1 MDATLIR
8 QLIQRRLWAMPPRTG
23 GRCDSIKS
31 ALRTSK
37 GAALMK
43 LRDVTRTYEGAVTH
57 VWPPQLLVQIGPMI
71 VQPGEGVLKS
81 VKRFGNRLSLTV
93 EHEGQEA
100 WGGVEVE
107 QAQRPSVEA
116 VERVLKASVGKAIK
130 EIGNL
135 DVG

>member
-1 MDATLIR
+1 
-8 QLIQRRLWAMPPRTG
+8 
-23 GRCDSIKS
+23 
-31 ALRTSK
+31 
-37 GAALMK
+37 MK
-43 LRDVTRTYEGAVTH
+43 LRDITRVDGGAVTH

-100 WGGVEVE
+100 WGGIEVE
-107 QAQRPSVEA
+107 QDQRPSVNA
-116 VERVLKASVGKAIK
+116 VERALKASVGKAIT
-130 EIGNL
+130 EIGDL

>member
-1 MDATLIR
+1 
-8 QLIQRRLWAMPPRTG
+8 
-23 GRCDSIKS
+23 
-31 ALRTSK
+31 
-37 GAALMK
+37 MK
-43 LRDVTRTYEGAVTH
+43 LRDVTRTHGGAVTH

-71 VQPGEGVLKS
+71 VGPGDGVLKS

-100 WGGVEVE
+100 WEGVEVE
-107 QAQRPSVEA
+107 QDQRPSVEV

-130 EIGNL
+130 EIGDL

>member
-1 MDATLIR
+1 
-8 QLIQRRLWAMPPRTG
+8 
-23 GRCDSIKS
+23 
-31 ALRTSK
+31 
-37 GAALMK
+37 MK

-57 VWPPQLLVQIGPMI
+57 VWPPQLLVQIGPMS

-107 QAQRPSVEA
+107 LDQRLSVDA
-116 VERVLKASVGKAIK
+116 VETVLKASVGKAIT
-130 EIGNL
+130 EIGDL

>member
-1 MDATLIR
+1 
-8 QLIQRRLWAMPPRTG
+8 MPPRTG

-71 VQPGEGVLKS
+71 LQPGEGVLKS
-81 VKRFGNRLSLTV
+81 GKRFGNRLSLTV

-100 WGGVEVE
+100 WGCGEVE
-107 QAQRPSVEA
+107 QAQRTSVEA
-116 VERVLKASVGKAIK
+116 VGGGVNGSVGK
-130 EIGNL
+130 G
-135 DVG
+135 V

>member
-1 MDATLIR
+1 
-8 QLIQRRLWAMPPRTG
+8 
-23 GRCDSIKS
+23 
-31 ALRTSK
+31 
-37 GAALMK
+37 MK
-43 LRDVTRTYEGAVTH
+43 LRDVTRTYGGAVTH

-71 VQPGEGVLKS
+71 VQPGEDVLKS

-93 EHEGQEA
+93 EDGGHEA

-107 QAQRPSVEA
+107 QDQRPSVDA

>member
-1 MDATLIR
+1 M
-8 QLIQRRLWAMPPRTG
+8 RLPRIAASL
-23 GRCDSIKS
+23 RVASCLPS
-31 ALRTSK
+31 RTSK
-37 GAALMK
+37 GVALMK
-43 LRDVTRTYEGAVTH
+43 LRDVTRVDGGAVTH

-100 WGGVEVE
+100 WGGIEVE
-107 QAQRPSVEA
+107 QDQRPSVNA
-116 VERVLKASVGKAIK
+116 VERALKASVGKAIT
-130 EIGNL
+130 EIGDL